1 MVVVDKSVD
10 RDDVSIAEHGV
21 VRMFR
26 GEVAPNEA
34 GKWMLRPGPKPTADL
49 DVAVVQCVELDMGM
63 GSRVEG
69 FRICGHR

>member
-1 MVVVDKSVD
+1 MVDVDKSVD
-10 RDDVSIAEHGV
+10 RDNVSIAGHGV
-21 VRMFR
+21 VRMLH

-34 GKWMLRPGPKPTADL
+34 GTWMLRPSPKATAAPDI
-49 DVAVVQCVELDMGM
+49 AVIQCVELDMGM